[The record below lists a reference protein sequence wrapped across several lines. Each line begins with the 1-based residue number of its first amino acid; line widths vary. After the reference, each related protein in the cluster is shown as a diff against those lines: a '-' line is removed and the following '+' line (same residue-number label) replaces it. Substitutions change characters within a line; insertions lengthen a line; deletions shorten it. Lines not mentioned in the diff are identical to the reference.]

1 MRGGDDGR
9 LSFARVPCPLLPFF
23 LRFSCLSCLYG
34 CAGHSQV
41 GGLDRQQLLA
51 DGAALAGG
59 LQGKILSLSAGLG
72 ERLPLFVLGL
82 VLAVGQL
89 QAG

>member
-1 MRGGDDGR
+1 MIH
-9 LSFARVPCPLLPFF
+9 
-23 LRFSCLSCLYG
+23 YT
-34 CAGHSQV
+34 
-41 GGLDRQQLLA
+41 

-59 LQGKILSLSAGLG
+59 LQGKIMSLSAGSG

-82 VLAVGQL
+82 VLVVGQL